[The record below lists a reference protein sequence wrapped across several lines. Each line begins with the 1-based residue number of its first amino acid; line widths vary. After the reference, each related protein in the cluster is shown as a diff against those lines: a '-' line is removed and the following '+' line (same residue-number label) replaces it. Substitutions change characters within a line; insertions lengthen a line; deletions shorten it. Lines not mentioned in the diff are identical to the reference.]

1 MHRDIATKCL
11 ETFCGP
17 ASEEKPH
24 SSTADRMVGLAA
36 DAQQGTVGEREG
48 VMERERKRE
57 NTLNSSLEETGDKHF
72 ALFCWSVRLYV
83 G

>member
-1 MHRDIATKCL
+1 MYHNIATKCL

-36 DAQQGTVGEREG
+36 DAQQGMVGEKEG
-48 VMERERKRE
+48 VMEGGRESGRERKH
-57 NTLNSSLEETGDKHF
+57 L
-72 ALFCWSVRLYV
+72 
-83 G
+83 

>member
-1 MHRDIATKCL
+1 MHHNIATKCL

-36 DAQQGTVGEREG
+36 DVQQGMVGEKEG
-48 VMERERKRE
+48 VMEGGREGERK
-57 NTLNSSLEETGDKHF
+57 NTFNSSLVETGDKHF
-72 ALFCWSVRLYV
+72 ALFCWSVRL
-83 G
+83 